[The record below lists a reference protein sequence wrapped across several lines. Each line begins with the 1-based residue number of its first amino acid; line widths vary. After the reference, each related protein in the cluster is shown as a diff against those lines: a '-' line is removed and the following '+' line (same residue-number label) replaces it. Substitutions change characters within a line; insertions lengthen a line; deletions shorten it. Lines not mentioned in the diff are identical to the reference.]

1 MSDISLFA
9 LKGSPTA
16 CFGGLNMTTSDE
28 CDRYKVKFY
37 SQIKAHV
44 CEMPKDKTNCQTEGL
59 LRGVKKK
66 KASALTTYFNY
77 SVFYV

>member
-1 MSDISLFA
+1 MSDISLSA

-16 CFGGLNMTTSDE
+16 CFGGLHMTTSDE

-44 CEMPKDKTNCQTEGL
+44 SEMPKDKKNSQTEGL

-66 KASALTTYFNY
+66 KKLCIDNIF
-77 SVFYV
+77 